1 MAEDQLIVFFCGIRK
16 VPYVLVKAIDECPM
30 SLSRLFTSA
39 LCPCQ
44 GNDERP
50 LSLKGKAKN
59 ECPKSLL
66 RKAVNECL
74 MSLSRLLMTAPC
86 PCQGY

>member
-1 MAEDQLIVFFCGIRK
+1 MEYEKYL
-16 VPYVLVKAIDECPM
+16 M
-30 SLSRLFTSA
+30 SLSRLLMSA

-44 GNDERP
+44 GYSRVPFVLVKAIDERP
-50 LSLKGKAKN
+50 LSLKGKAMN